1 MAADSLTFQQLT
13 TPSDV
18 TPQLQ
23 RALAECWVEVTNA
36 GGAAGFP
43 FPPVDAATVAP
54 TLVRIIDLLSP
65 DANRLLTAT
74 LDGELAGWLC
84 LRRDQFE
91 LIAHWG
97 TLHHVQTRTAVRG
110 RGIGLALM
118 HEVRRI
124 ARDEMGLEQ
133 LHLAA
138 RGGVVHAGHPGQSRR
153 VYHDLDVAGRSG
165 VPGHDG
171 DGQDEGAV
179 LGLRALVGVVHDERP
194 GGLEPQPGLTGPVGG
209 GGRGGR
215 EEKGDEECDEGS
227 PPPALLRARGPY
239 RHAGHYAIRL
249 RRPLNTAPVAR
260 TWRTC
265 LANGPGGRA

>member
-65 DANRLLTAT
+65 DSNRLLTAT

-84 LRRDQFE
+84 LRRDRFE

-118 HEVRRI
+118 NEVRRI

-138 RGGVVHAGHPGQSRR
+138 RG
-153 VYHDLDVAGRSG
+153 DV
-165 VPGHDG
+165 
-171 DGQDEGAV
+171 
-179 LGLRALVGVVHDERP
+179 
-194 GGLEPQPGLTGPVGG
+194 GLEDFYGRLGWKEVGRWPGALRLAP
-209 GGRGGR
+209 
-215 EEKGDEECDEGS
+215 GDDRDEILMIL
-227 PPPALLRARGPY
+227 A
-239 RHAGHYAIRL
+239 
-249 RRPLNTAPVAR
+249 PL
-260 TWRTC
+260 
-265 LANGPGGRA
+265 